1 MKQRASTAR
10 SARQP
15 VLAEDM
21 HYGISE
27 DAHDRLWRAQQAVQ
41 LLSALNHDV
50 AHAAGFSEDGP
61 AAVAEYVARDLAD
74 VLGTALPIHA
84 PRRRAG
90 GAGPDH

>member
-27 DAHDRLWRAQQAVQ
+27 DAHDRLWRAQQAAS
-41 LLSALNHDV
+41 LLAFLNHDV
-50 AHAAGFSEDGP
+50 ARAAGFSEDGT

-74 VLGTALPIHA
+74 VLGAATLIH
-84 PRRRAG
+84 PQIRTG
-90 GAGPDH
+90 GAARDR